1 MIMTKIYVKKLTDT
15 AVLPTYGSDFA
26 AGMDLYADE
35 TVHIYPQG
43 KAMVSTGIAVAI
55 EPSTYLR
62 IAPRSGLAHKHAID
76 VLAGVVDEDYRGE
89 LKVILFNHG
98 DQIFT
103 INRGDRIAQ
112 AINEVIARPVVTESD
127 DLPASLRG
135 ASGFG
140 STGV

>member
-1 MIMTKIYVKKLTDT
+1 MTKIYVKKLTDT
-15 AVLPTYGSDFA
+15 ATLPTYGSEYA

-35 TVHIYPQG
+35 IVHIYPQG

-55 EPSTYLR
+55 EPNTYLR
-62 IAPRSGLAHKHAID
+62 IAPRSGLANKYAID
-76 VLAGVVDEDYRGE
+76 VLAGVFDEDYRGE

-98 DQIFT
+98 SDIFT
-103 INRGDRIAQ
+103 VNRGDRVAQ
-112 AINEVIARPVVTESD
+112 AINEVIVRPKVTESN

-135 ASGFG
+135 SDGFG

>member
-1 MIMTKIYVKKLTDT
+1 MTKIYVKKLTDT
-15 AVLPTYGSDFA
+15 ATLPTYGSEYA

-35 TVHIYPQG
+35 IVHIYPQG
-43 KAMVSTGIAVAI
+43 KAMISTGIAVAI
-55 EPSTYLR
+55 EPNTYLR
-62 IAPRSGLAHKHAID
+62 IAPRSGLANKYAID

-98 DQIFT
+98 SDIFT
-103 INRGDRIAQ
+103 VNRGDRIAQ
-112 AINEVIARPVVTESD
+112 AINEVIVRPTVTESN

-135 ASGFG
+135 SDGFG

>member
-1 MIMTKIYVKKLTDT
+1 MTKIYVKKLTNT
-15 AVLPTYGSDFA
+15 AILPTYGSDYA

-35 TVHIYPQG
+35 VVDIYPGG

-62 IAPRSGLAHKHAID
+62 IAPRSGLAHKHSID

-89 LKVILFNHG
+89 LKVILINHG
-98 DQIFT
+98 SEVFT
-103 INRGDRIAQ
+103 VKRGDRIAQ
-112 AINEVIARPVVTESD
+112 AINEVIKRPAVTESH

-135 ASGFG
+135 SDGFG

>member
-1 MIMTKIYVKKLTDT
+1 MTKIYVKKLTDT
-15 AVLPTYGSDFA
+15 AVLPTYGSEYA
-26 AGMDLYADE
+26 VGMDLYADE
-35 TVHIYPQG
+35 IVHIYPQG

-55 EPSTYLR
+55 EPNTYLR
-62 IAPRSGLAHKHAID
+62 IAPRSGLANKYAID

-98 DQIFT
+98 SDIFT
-103 INRGDRIAQ
+103 VNRGDRIAQ
-112 AINEVIARPVVTESD
+112 AINEVIVRPAVTEST

-135 ASGFG
+135 ADGFG